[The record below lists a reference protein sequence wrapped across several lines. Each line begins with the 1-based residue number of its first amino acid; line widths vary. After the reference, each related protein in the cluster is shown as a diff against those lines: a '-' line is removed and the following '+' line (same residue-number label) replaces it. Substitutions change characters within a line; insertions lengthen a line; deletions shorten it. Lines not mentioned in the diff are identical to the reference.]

1 MRIGS
6 KVLNATLVASLI
18 GWVMVGCSSAPP
30 PEPVPGLK
38 AFVGASVFD
47 GSGNL
52 VENAVLVVRDGRV
65 EGLGSA
71 ENLRVPPGAEEID
84 LSGKFITPG
93 FINSHGHVGGT
104 RGLETGDDVYTKE
117 NILDQLGL
125 YARYGVTTVNSLGGD
140 GPAAIEVRDA
150 QDTPDLN
157 RARLFVAGNVV
168 AGNTPKKV
176 RAEVDAN
183 SEMRVDWIKIRI
195 DDNLGTTRKMKPE
208 VFQAVID
215 QSHELGKR
223 VAAHLYYLEDGN
235 ALIQAEVDFVAHSVR
250 DQEVDELF
258 TRGMLET
265 DTCLCPTLTREVST
279 FIYESTPEFF
289 SDPFFTKEADPAVLE
304 QLKDPARQ
312 KKVAQSKAAQQYKK
326 ALETASK
333 NLKTLSDEGV
343 TIAFGTDTGPPA
355 RFQGYFEHMEMDLMA
370 KAGMDPYSILLSATG
385 NAARCLRL
393 YDVGV
398 LSAGRW
404 ADFNVFAKNPWEDV
418 ANTRSLESVWIAANR
433 VPDKNATAAAPAY

>member
-1 MRIGS
+1 MTTESTVPRR
-6 KVLNATLVASLI
+6 TLLLSLI
-18 GWVMVGCSSAPP
+18 AFVVVGCSSPP
-30 PEPVPGLK
+30 PLEPVPGLK

-71 ENLRVPPGAEEID
+71 ENLSVPPGAEEID

-93 FINSHGHVGGT
+93 FINAHGHVGGT
-104 RGLETGDDVYTKE
+104 RGLETGEDVYTKE

-125 YARYGVTTVNSLGGD
+125 YARYGVTTINSLGGD

-150 QDTPDLN
+150 QDIPDLD
-157 RARLFVAGNVV
+157 RARLYVAGAVV

-183 SEMRVDWIKIRI
+183 AEMRVDWIKIRV

-215 QSHELGKR
+215 QSHKQGQR
-223 VAAHLYYLEDGN
+223 VAAHLYYLEDGI
-235 ALIQAEVDFVAHSVR
+235 ALIRAEVDFIAHSVR
-250 DQEVDELF
+250 DQLVDDTF

-265 DTCLCPTLTREVST
+265 EKCLCPTLTREVST
-279 FIYESTPEFF
+279 FVYESTPEFF

-312 KKVAQSKAAQQYKK
+312 KKIAESESAQQYKK

-333 NLKTLSDEGV
+333 NLQTLSAAGV

-385 NAARCLRL
+385 NAGRCLRL
-393 YDVGV
+393 YEVGV
-398 LSAGRW
+398 LSAGKW
-404 ADFNVFAKNPWEDV
+404 ADFNVFAKNPWDDI

-433 VPDKNATAAAPAY
+433 VPDK